1 MIFIKCKS
9 CPRYSIKNIIKKME
23 STKGEDETF
32 AKKTRKIVL
41 VIAAYW

>member
-1 MIFIKCKS
+1 MLKYFSSLFNLKYNYK
-9 CPRYSIKNIIKKME
+9 KKME
-23 STKGEDETF
+23 ITKGEDETF